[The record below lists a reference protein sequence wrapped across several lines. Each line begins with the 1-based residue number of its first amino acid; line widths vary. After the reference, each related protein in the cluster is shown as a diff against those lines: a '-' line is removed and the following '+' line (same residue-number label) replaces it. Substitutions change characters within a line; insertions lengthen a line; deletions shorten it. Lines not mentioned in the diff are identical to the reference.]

1 LACGIR
7 TLGHDQREQASALLT
22 EVYAKLIEGFNGADL
37 REARRVVD
45 ER

>member
-7 TLGHDQREQASALLT
+7 TLGHEREQASALLT

-45 ER
+45 KL